1 MYDYG
6 QMISQLHL
14 IGLLPQT
21 QLRLRLH
28 LPKPDKPLP
37 QSPYWDSSDA
47 KLVVTIPFTADVRA
61 TTRKL
66 AAVLVTLKRLGAD
79 TTLSGQPFALA
90 WVLPEQ
96 LIATSYD
103 AIANTAAAPTY
114 AAFQSGWYLRVLQV
128 WPKLQPQLQA
138 AFGVHS
144 GFNAR
149 VLGDAN
155 SAQGLVGVEWQQVPL
170 LANTDT
176 GSQTSSLL
184 WLRAVLW
191 GLLNNQL
198 IDGLADWGQATILDQ
213 ETVQVLRRFQPGA
226 RHQVPNF
233 DDGVHLAGYP
243 QLALDNQLKLAA
255 ALASG
260 CAITVLDERAEVL
273 QIDSAVIAGAATL
286 NSQAAALAAN
296 AKPAQKALLGAA
308 GLPVPAAA
316 EYVNRQTALHDYAT
330 SYQDKAI
337 VVKPSCGHDGLGVHV
352 FMMPPTQAAFL
363 AAYDAAAAY
372 GSVLVEAYAKG
383 AAYRLFVQDG
393 QVQAALELTP
403 ANVVG
408 DGRRTIAALVS
419 HKNAK
424 RPVGWQ
430 PVVLDDQAT
439 QVLAMQG
446 FSGDSILPRGHQAF
460 LRFASNTRFGA
471 DGYDV
476 TDDLATG
483 YAKLAV
489 KAAQTLNLAVCGV
502 DMMIPNLYQAYDPS
516 KPGMAAILSVTATP
530 ALWPHAVAQM
540 GTKRD
545 LAPQLVAAVLAV
557 SRAAR

>member
-6 QMISQLHL
+6 QMTKQLNL

-21 QLRLRLH
+21 QMRLRLRLSATTQR
-28 LPKPDKPLP
+28 LP
-37 QSPYWDSSDA
+37 QSPYWTSTKEA
-47 KLVVTIPFTADVRA
+47 LVVTIPFTADLRA

-66 AAVLVTLKRLGAD
+66 AAVLVTLKRLGVD
-79 TTLSGQPFALA
+79 TTLPRQPFALA
-90 WVLPEQ
+90 WILPEQ
-96 LIATSYD
+96 LFVTSYD
-103 AIANTAAAPTY
+103 AIANNADAPSY
-114 AAFQSGWYLRVLQV
+114 AAFKSGWYLRVLQV

-138 AFGVHS
+138 AFGVHD
-144 GFNAR
+144 GFNAQ
-149 VLGDAN
+149 VLGDVD
-155 SAQGLVGVEWQQVPL
+155 SPSGLVGIQWQQVPL

-184 WLRAVLW
+184 WLRAALW
-191 GLLNNQL
+191 GVLNNQL
-198 IDGLADWGQATILDQ
+198 IDALPTWGQATIIDQ

-243 QLALDNQLKLAA
+243 QLTLDNQLKLAA
-255 ALASG
+255 ALAG
-260 CAITVLDERAEVL
+260 GHAIAVLDERAEVL
-273 QIDSAVIAGAATL
+273 QIDGAVIAGAATL
-286 NSQAAALAAN
+286 NLQAAALAAN

-308 GLPVPAAA
+308 GLPVPPAA

-352 FMMPPTQAAFL
+352 FMLPPTQAAFL
-363 AAYDAAAAY
+363 AAYDAAAKY

-430 PVVLDDQAT
+430 PVVLDDQAS

-446 FSGDSILPRGHQAF
+446 FNGDTILPRGHQAF

-483 YAKLAV
+483 YSKLAV

-502 DMMIPNLYQAYDPS
+502 DMMIPNLYQAYDPT
-516 KPGMAAILSVTATP
+516 KPAMAAILSVTATP

-540 GTKRD
+540 GTKRN
-545 LAPQLVAAVLAV
+545 LASQLVSAVLAS
-557 SRAAR
+557 SRRAR